1 MDWRL
6 RVGVAACNVGQFEVA
21 RRLWADEPT
30 YASLAKR
37 LRSLDSPTHEA
48 STLQSIATA
57 HPTLSTNDEGESGV
71 SLYLDGD
78 TVTPVDLDQQ
88 TLVRTMQALAPDPL
102 EASTLTWLED
112 LSAPDDVSADRIRL
126 LLIDAIFAPD
136 RRRVAIDRLNRI
148 AARERRKD
156 RDIAGLFDE

>member
-1 MDWRL
+1 MEWRL

-21 RRLWADEPT
+21 RRLWVDESS
-30 YASLAKR
+30 YASLAER
-37 LRSLDSPTHEA
+37 LQTLESPAHEA
-48 STLQSIATA
+48 STMQSIATENPALSA
-57 HPTLSTNDEGESGV
+57 HAGGESDA
-71 SLYLDGD
+71 SLCLDGD

-88 TLVRTMQALAPDPL
+88 MLVRTIHALAPDPL
-102 EASTLTWLED
+102 EASTLTWLDEVH
-112 LSAPDDVSADRIRL
+112 APDDVPADRIRL

-148 AARERRKD
+148 AARDRRKD